1 MEPVY
6 IKTYKSGEL
15 QKKIARFKQVL
26 SNCTLCP
33 RNCRVRRTE
42 NKSGVC
48 KTGRLAQVASF
59 DLHFGEESPLVGH
72 GGSGTIFFAHCNLG
86 CVFCQN
92 YSISQTDTRFQE
104 VYPNQLAFIML
115 ELQKKGA
122 ENINFVTPSHVAA
135 QIVEALPE
143 AIEQGLD
150 LPLVY
155 NTSSYDALNTL
166 KLLDGVIDI
175 YLADTKFISPGH
187 SQKYAH
193 ATDYPE
199 VAMQAIQEMYAQV
212 GGIVL
217 DEQGRVRKGLMIRHL
232 LMPEDIAG
240 TEEWLDF
247 LHQQGMQDV
256 YLNIM
261 DQYHPAG
268 QADEFPEL
276 MNRISYTQWERVVNM
291 ARKMGFKYI
300 DEGSS
305 RIFKQSLRHFAAKL
319 F

>member
-1 MEPVY
+1 MQPVY

-15 QKKIARFKQVL
+15 RKKITRFKQIL
-26 SNCTLCP
+26 NDCTLCP
-33 RNCRVRRTE
+33 RKCHVRRTDNE
-42 NKSGVC
+42 LGLC

-59 DLHFGEESPLVGH
+59 DLHFGEESPLVGK
-72 GGSGTIFFAHCNLG
+72 GGSGAIFFAHCNLG

-92 YSISQTDTRFQE
+92 YSISLSDTKFQE

-122 ENINFVTPSHVAA
+122 ENINLVTPSHVVA
-135 QIVEALPE
+135 QVVEALPE
-143 AIEQGLD
+143 AIEQGLN

-155 NTSSYDALNTL
+155 NTSSYDSLNTL

-175 YLADTKFISPGH
+175 YLADVKFFSSKH
-187 SQKYAH
+187 SKKYTR

-212 GGIVL
+212 GGMVL
-217 DEQGRVRKGLMIRHL
+217 DARGLVRKGLMVRHL
-232 LMPEDIAG
+232 LMPGDIAD
-240 TEEWLDF
+240 TDKWLEF
-247 LHQQGMQDV
+247 LHEHKMHDV

-268 QADEFPEL
+268 RADEFPEL
-276 MNRISYTQWERVVNM
+276 MDKITYTQWEKAVTK
-291 ARKMGFKYI
+291 AQKMGFKYI
-300 DEGSS
+300 DPGSS
-305 RIFKQSLRHFAAKL
+305 RIFKLL